1 MMAPEDMD
9 LKSFESLVI
18 AAVESLPAEFRRKL
32 ENIDI
37 VVEDEPTAERIR
49 EAGVKKSVFLLGLYQ
64 GVPLSKRTH
73 YYGNVLPDKI
83 TIFRNN
89 IERICRTDGE
99 IKEAVKRTV
108 IHEFAHYFGIS
119 DEDMRKAGTY

>member
-1 MMAPEDMD
+1 MD
-9 LKSFESLVI
+9 PKSFENLVTE
-18 AAVESLPAEFRRKL
+18 AVEGLPEEFRRKL

-37 VVEDEPTAERIR
+37 VIEDEPAPEH
-49 EAGVKKSVFLLGLYQ
+49 KKAVGTKEKGFLMGLYQ

-89 IERICRTDGE
+89 IERFCRTDEE
-99 IKEAVKRTV
+99 IREAVRRTV

-119 DEDMRKAGTY
+119 DEHMRKSGTY

>member
-1 MMAPEDMD
+1 MD
-9 LKSFESLVI
+9 QKAFEQLVI
-18 AAVESLPAEFRRKL
+18 EAVEGLPDDFRQKL

-37 VVEDEPTAERIR
+37 VVEDEPTPEHRKA
-49 EAGVKKSVFLLGLYQ
+49 AGTRGRDLLMGLYQ

-73 YYGNVLPDKI
+73 FYGNVLPDKI

-89 IERICRTDGE
+89 IERVCRTDDE
-99 IKEAVKRTV
+99 MKETVRRTV

-119 DEDMRKAGTY
+119 DEHMRKSGTY

>member
-1 MMAPEDMD
+1 MD
-9 LKSFESLVI
+9 PKSFENLVVE
-18 AAVESLPAEFRRKL
+18 AVESLPEDFRKKL

-37 VVEDEPTAERIR
+37 VVEDEPTPEHRKAAGSKERDI
-49 EAGVKKSVFLLGLYQ
+49 LMGLYQ

-73 YYGNVLPDKI
+73 LYGNVLPDKI

-89 IERICRTDGE
+89 IERVCRTDDE
-99 IKEAVKRTV
+99 IRETVRRTV

-119 DEDMRKAGTY
+119 DEHMRKSGTY

>member
-1 MMAPEDMD
+1 MDPE
-9 LKSFESLVI
+9 SFEALVVE
-18 AAVESLPAEFRRKL
+18 AVESLPGDFRKKL

-37 VVEDEPTAERIR
+37 VVEDEPTPEHKK
-49 EAGVKKSVFLLGLYQ
+49 AGKIKGDSLMMGLYQ

-83 TIFRNN
+83 TIFKNN
-89 IERICRTDGE
+89 IERFCRTDE
-99 IKEAVKRTV
+99 DIKNAVRRTV

-119 DEDMRKAGTY
+119 DEHMRRSGTY

>member
-1 MMAPEDMD
+1 MAPEDMD

-18 AAVESLPAEFRRKL
+18 AAVENLPAEFRRKL

-37 VVEDEPTAERIR
+37 VVEDKPSPEEKKA
-49 EAGVKKSVFLLGLYQ
+49 AGPRGGGLLMGLYQ

-83 TIFRNN
+83 TIFKDN
-89 IERICRTDGE
+89 IERICRTDDE
-99 IKEAVKRTV
+99 IKETIVRTV
-108 IHEFAHYFGIS
+108 RHEFAHYFGIS
-119 DEDMRKAGTY
+119 DEHMRRSGTY

>member
-1 MMAPEDMD
+1 MD
-9 LKSFESLVI
+9 QKAFEQLVVEAFESLP
-18 AAVESLPAEFRRKL
+18 EDFRRRL

-37 VVEDEPTAERIR
+37 VVEDEPAPEHRKA
-49 EAGVKKSVFLLGLYQ
+49 AGSRGRDLLMGLYQ

-73 YYGNVLPDKI
+73 FYGNVLPDKI

-89 IERICRTDGE
+89 IERICRTDDE
-99 IKEAVKRTV
+99 MKEAVRRTV

-119 DEDMRKAGTY
+119 DEHMRKSGTY

>member
-1 MMAPEDMD
+1 MD
-9 LKSFESLVI
+9 PKSFENLVVE
-18 AAVESLPAEFRRKL
+18 AVESLPEDFRKNL

-37 VVEDEPTAERIR
+37 VVEEEPTAEHRKS
-49 EAGVKKSVFLLGLYQ
+49 AGSKGRDLLMGLYQ

-73 YYGNVLPDKI
+73 FYGNVLPDKI

-89 IERICRTDGE
+89 IERACRTDVE
-99 IKEAVKRTV
+99 IKEAVRRTV

-119 DEDMRKAGTY
+119 DEHMRKSGTY

>member
-1 MMAPEDMD
+1 MD
-9 LKSFESLVI
+9 AKYFEALVVE
-18 AAVESLPAEFRRKL
+18 AVESLPEDFRKKL

-37 VVEDEPTAERIR
+37 VVEEEPTAEHRKA
-49 EAGVKKSVFLLGLYQ
+49 AGSKGRDLLMGLYE

-89 IERICRTDGE
+89 IERVCRTDE
-99 IKEAVKRTV
+99 DIKEAVRRTV

-119 DEDMRKAGTY
+119 DEHMRKSGTY

>member
-1 MMAPEDMD
+1 MD
-9 LKSFESLVI
+9 SKSFENLVVE
-18 AAVESLPAEFRRKL
+18 AVESLPGDFRRKL

-37 VVEDEPTAERIR
+37 VVEDEPTPEHVKA
-49 EAGVKKSVFLLGLYQ
+49 AGSKGGDLLMGLYQ

-73 YYGNVLPDKI
+73 FYGNVLPDKI

-89 IERICRTDGE
+89 IERACRTGDE
-99 IKEAVKRTV
+99 IKEAVRRTV

-119 DEDMRKAGTY
+119 DEHMRESGTY

>member
-1 MMAPEDMD
+1 MDPE
-9 LKSFESLVI
+9 SFEALVVE
-18 AAVESLPAEFRRKL
+18 AVESLPGDFRKKL

-37 VVEDEPTAERIR
+37 VVEDEPTPEHKK
-49 EAGVKKSVFLLGLYQ
+49 AGKIKGDSLMMGLYQ

-83 TIFRNN
+83 TIFKDN
-89 IERICRTDGE
+89 IERVCRTDDE
-99 IKEAVKRTV
+99 IKERVRRTV

-119 DEDMRKAGTY
+119 DEHMKNSGTY